1 MANIVG
7 ELVWKI
13 IGDTSG
19 INKSTKEAE
28 TKVGGMASSFKKAA
42 LSMGAAL
49 LSAGVVKGLI
59 NIGKASL
66 QAAANMETQT
76 VAFTTMLGSATK
88 AQALIREVSDF
99 AASTPFQLPEI
110 LDASKK
116 LVAFGESSETV
127 VGTIRRLGDVA
138 SGLSIPIGE
147 LTEIYGKARVQGTL
161 YAQDL
166 NQLAGRGIPIFS
178 ELAKVMGVN
187 SNEIKKLAS
196 EGKIGFGDLET
207 VFKNL
212 TAQGG
217 QFANLMDEQSATLV
231 GKWSNFND
239 SLERANI
246 IIGNRLL
253 PTAKSLVTI
262 LGNAVGSLIEYMEE
276 SAAAADS
283 QENLTSIWET
293 NLKLLDGTVGKLDEI
308 IKLGGEQ
315 AQAAN
320 LYRQYLA
327 GNVKL
332 STNQITVLEKQ
343 LQLSRSINQ
352 INADSASS
360 ELDSWRQR
368 GLVATQVLEGEKK
381 GGQGL
386 TDAQKKWAADR
397 RSFLIDNAN
406 FINENTKSETELLKQ
421 ELDNRLAALEQ
432 YRLKSEDN
440 AIQIAKI
447 NEIYAKKATEIERT
461 ELEKRVNKYNT
472 YSQEIGGMIN
482 GLLAA
487 FQSYNSAVYDSKI
500 SRLDAELQAELEAA
514 GVAEETTVEQAQ
526 REYDIA
532 RETGT
537 ELEKEAKRRALEK
550 AKIEAKYEKEKAQ
563 LQYEAALTTWEFQRA
578 MAMIQMLQAPLNAFS
593 STLAWAKFPGGI
605 ALAGFNAGVAA
616 LTAGVQ
622 YAAVSAAKPQA
633 PKFAE
638 GGIVP
643 GTSFSGDR
651 VQAQVNS
658 GEMILNQSQQ
668 ARLFD
673 IANQGGGSGNIT
685 VYLGD
690 ELIYKSLYNASKRG
704 DLIIDARGV
713 VTR

>member
-1 MANIVG
+1 MAQIG

-49 LSAGVVKGLI
+49 LSAGVVKGLV

-76 VAFTTMLGSATK
+76 VAFTTMLGSASK

-110 LDASKK
+110 IDASKK

-127 VGTIRRLGDVA
+127 VGTIRRLGDVSA
-138 SGLSIPIGE
+138 GLSIPLGE

-161 YAQDL
+161 FSEDL
-166 NQLAGRGIPIFS
+166 NQLAGRGIPIFT

-187 SNEIKKLAS
+187 ASEIKKLAS
-196 EGKIGFGDLET
+196 EGKVGFTDLEQ

-212 TAQGG
+212 TGQGG
-217 QFANLMDEQSATLV
+217 QFANLMSEQSATLV

-239 SLERANI
+239 SLERANV

-262 LGNAVGSLIEYMEE
+262 LNRAVGSLIEYMEE
-276 SAAAADS
+276 SAKAADN
-283 QENLTSIWET
+283 QENLTSIWEM

-315 AQAAN
+315 AETAN
-320 LYRQYLA
+320 IYRQYLA
-327 GNVKL
+327 GNIKL
-332 STNQITVLEKQ
+332 STNQILALEKQ

-352 INADSASS
+352 INADSATS

-368 GLVATQVLEGEKK
+368 GLVATEVIENEKK
-381 GGQGL
+381 GGKGL
-386 TDAQKKWAADR
+386 SDAQKQWAADR
-397 RSFLIDNAN
+397 RSFILDNAR
-406 FINENTKSETELLKQ
+406 FINENTKSETELLQQ
-421 ELDNRLAALEQ
+421 EIDNRIAAIKRYSFASQDVSAE
-432 YRLKSEDN
+432 
-440 AIQIAKI
+440 IAQVQ
-447 NEIYAKKATEIERT
+447 EIYSKKITEIERQQLV
-461 ELEKRVNKYNT
+461 ERLNAFNSYAQ
-472 YSQEIGGMIN
+472 SIGGSIS
-482 GLLAA
+482 GLLSA
-487 FQSYNSAVYDSKI
+487 FQAYNAAVYQGKI
-500 SRLDAELQAELEAA
+500 DRLDASLQAELEAA
-514 GVAEETTVEQAQ
+514 GVSEETTVEQAQ

-532 RETGT
+532 QATGS
-537 ELEKEAKRRALEK
+537 ELEKEEKRRALVKAQIEEK
-550 AKIEAKYEKEKAQ
+550 YQKKKAQ
-563 LQYEAALTTWEFQRA
+563 LEYEAALTSWQFQRA
-578 MAMIQMLQAPLNAFS
+578 MAALQIPLAIMNAVASGAQAPWFLQ
-593 STLAWAKFPGGI
+593 PGFMIAMGSIAGI
-605 ALAGFNAGVAA
+605 
-616 LTAGVQ
+616 TAGAQ
-622 YAAVSAAKPQA
+622 FAAVEASKPQA

-668 ARLFD
+668 ARLFE